1 MKGLGDK
8 DEDKKCDCIVSVSNV
23 YTTYFYNLQ
32 ISNILY
38 LICYILFLISY
49 GFNACLTP
57 IILSLVT
64 SFINSSSE
72 NPSVPSGR

>member
-32 ISNILY
+32 ISNIKY
-38 LICYILFLISY
+38 LISY
-49 GFNACLTP
+49 MLY
-57 IILSLVT
+57 IISYFLW
-64 SFINSSSE
+64 F
-72 NPSVPSGR
+72 

>member
-1 MKGLGDK
+1 MRIRSV
-8 DEDKKCDCIVSVSNV
+8 IVLFLFLM
-23 YTTYFYNLQ
+23 YIQHIFTTFKYQ

-49 GFNACLTP
+49 GFDACLTP